1 MKIRKVSY
9 IILFAL
15 FYFVIQAGTIYAY
28 EFYYPPTIQHRVIEN
43 QAPINRLAFEVKDD
57 FGDFGSEIT
66 VTGVVLKYPN
76 GSNVTL
82 GDLTYEPFIYYRSNF
97 NPNNSCWSY
106 NTPFLYQYF
115 YAIIES
121 PLVTGAYTIEVTM
134 ENGQILTTTINF
146 DFLLDLPII
155 SSRTFQIQTD
165 SSGNVH
171 WTWQIPEKLFALA
184 ESYDLI
190 VRPGI
195 SAYSGGKFVA
205 LYYPALP
212 VEVGYAI
219 TPSNIFQELVNQA
232 DEIQFSCQVRTTN
245 NNARSNSKNIIISDP
260 SYTVSIVP
268 KKTAV
273 VIPLN

>member
-1 MKIRKVSY
+1 V
-9 IILFAL
+9 
-15 FYFVIQAGTIYAY
+15 YFR
-28 EFYYPPTIQHRVIEN
+28 FYYPPQIQHRVIEN

-57 FGDFGSEIT
+57 FGDFGSEST

-76 GSNVTL
+76 GGNVTL
-82 GDLTYEPFIYYRSNF
+82 GDLTYEPFFYYRGNF
-97 NPNNSCWSY
+97 NPDNSCWSY
-106 NTPFLYQYF
+106 DDTPLLYKYF

-121 PLVTGAYTIEVTM
+121 PLVIGAYTIEVTM
-134 ENGQILTTTINF
+134 ENGQKLTTTINF

-190 VRPGI
+190 VKPAI

-205 LYYPALP
+205 MYFPNLP

-232 DEIQFSCQVRTTN
+232 DEIQFGCQVRTTN
-245 NNARSNSKNIIISDP
+245 SYLRSSAKAIIITDP
-260 SYTVSIVP
+260 SYEVSIVP